1 MQSRRQRVVELDAR
15 HVWHPYTP
23 MDRYL
28 GEGRPLVIDSA
39 SGSRLRDLDGRTYLD
54 GNASW
59 WTALL
64 GHQHPRLVAA
74 LVDQARRLCHVPLAD
89 ITHENAALL
98 ATELV
103 AVAPPGLSRVFFS
116 DDGSTAVEVA
126 LKLALQYWSQN
137 GQPHRRRFVAL
148 DGAFHGETL
157 GVTAIGGVEA
167 FRRPFAS
174 AVVEAIHVPPP
185 DESGYERA
193 FDAIARCLE
202 EEGEGI
208 AAVVL
213 EPVVQGAGG
222 MRVYDP
228 KYLRDVRALTRDA
241 GVLLVLDEV
250 FTGYGRTGPMW
261 ACDHAGIAPDMLCVA
276 KGFSGGLLPM
286 AATLVSE
293 ALFEGF
299 RGAPERAFLYGHT
312 FCGNPL
318 GARVALEVLH
328 VYRDEQILAGVAQRA
343 DRIAAAFGSLAGVP
357 GVARVRSLGM
367 VGALDLPGPGGYFGS
382 LGRRVYTEALSRGAI
397 LRPLGNTV
405 YVTPALNI
413 EVDDLDALLE
423 ILSVSVAAVVGAG
436 VTADRE

>member
-1 MQSRRQRVVELDAR
+1 VESRRQLIVELDAR

-28 GEGRPLVIDSA
+28 AEGRPLVIDSA
-39 SGSRLRDLDGRTYLD
+39 SGVRLRDLDGRTYLD

-64 GHQHPRLVAA
+64 GHQHPRLVSA
-74 LVDQARRLCHVPLAD
+74 LLDQARRLCHVPLAG
-89 ITHENAALL
+89 IAHENAALL
-98 ATELV
+98 AAELV
-103 AVAPPGLSRVFFS
+103 AWAPAGLGRVFFS

-126 LKLALQYWSQN
+126 LKMALQYWSQN
-137 GQPHRRRFVAL
+137 GHPERRRFIAL

-157 GVTAIGGVEA
+157 GVTAIGGVAA

-174 AVVEAIHVPPP
+174 VLIDAIHVPAP
-185 DESGYERA
+185 DEAGYELA
-193 FDAIARCLE
+193 FAAIARCLE
-202 EEGEGI
+202 EEGQSI

-213 EPVVQGAGG
+213 EPVIQGAGG
-222 MRVYDP
+222 MRFYDP
-228 KYLRDVRALTRDA
+228 RYLREVRALTRDA
-241 GVLLVLDEV
+241 GVLLVVDEV

-261 ACDHAGIAPDMLCVA
+261 ACEHAGIAPDVLCVA
-276 KGFSGGLLPM
+276 KGFSGGVLPM
-286 AATLVSE
+286 AATLVAE
-293 ALFEGF
+293 ALFDGF

-328 VYRDEQILAGVAQRA
+328 VYRDEQVLAGIPQRA
-343 DRIAAAFGSLAGVP
+343 ARIAATLDALSKLP
-357 GVARVRSLGM
+357 GVERVRNLGM
-367 VGALDLPGPGGYFGS
+367 VGALDLAGASGYFGA
-382 LGRRVYTEALSRGAI
+382 LGWRVYEEALSRGAI

-413 EVDDLDALLE
+413 ELRDLDALLE
-423 ILSVSVAAVVGAG
+423 VLAASVAAVVGACG
-436 VTADRE
+436 APPA